1 MKKFWR
7 TMNRIYDRVMLAI
20 FVFAL
25 LIVAYALY
33 DTVYIY
39 DHASDSRLL
48 GFKPN
53 AEDAVENVRAAS
65 ITDDMVGWITLD
77 DTSVDYPVMQGRTNT
92 DYLNT
97 DPFGNYS
104 LSGSIFL
111 DSRNKGDF
119 SDPYSVIY
127 GHHMDYKL
135 MFGALD
141 DYLDESFLK
150 SHTHGT
156 LLVGRDGKT
165 SYDLEVFYAM
175 SADAKDEYIFE
186 PDQYRLLLDYFAEL
200 SLDRPERIVCL
211 STCAGDASTK
221 RTVVFAYITD

>member
-1 MKKFWR
+1 
-7 TMNRIYDRVMLAI
+7 MNRIYDRVMLAL

-25 LIVAYALY
+25 LIVIYALY
-33 DTVYIY
+33 DTLYIY
-39 DHASDSRLL
+39 DHATDKSLL

-53 AEDAVENVRAAS
+53 SENVMAAEQESS
-65 ITDDMVGWITLD
+65 ITDDMVAWITLD
-77 DTSVDYPVMQGRTNT
+77 DTSVDYPVMQGRTNS

-119 SDPYSVIY
+119 TDPYSVIY
-127 GHHMDYKL
+127 GHHMEYKM

-156 LLVGRDGKT
+156 LLVGKEGNT
-165 SYDLEVFYAM
+165 SYDLEIFYAM
-175 SADAKDEYIFE
+175 EADAKDDYIFE
-186 PDQYRLLLDYFAEL
+186 PDQYELLLDYFA
-200 SLDRPERIVCL
+200 
-211 STCAGDASTK
+211 
-221 RTVVFAYITD
+221 